1 MAENHFL
8 AISFQKQN
16 NFLENNLLSI
26 QVYDNTDDVGKDYG
40 DDYGDNND
48 VLGGSDDDHN
58 NNNHNHNKR

>member
-1 MAENHFL
+1 M

-40 DDYGDNND
+40 DDCGDNND
-48 VLGGSDDDHN
+48 GSDDDDHYN
-58 NNNHNHNKR
+58 NNNNNNNNQS